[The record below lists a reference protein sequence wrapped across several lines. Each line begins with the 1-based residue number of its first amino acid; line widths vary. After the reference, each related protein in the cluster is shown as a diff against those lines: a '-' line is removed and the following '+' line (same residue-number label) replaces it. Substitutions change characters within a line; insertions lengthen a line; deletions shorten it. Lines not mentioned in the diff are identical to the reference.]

1 MTVDKFGGRG
11 TDDRS
16 GVSFNFMKKSF
27 VRRDGSN
34 TVTGLIDMT
43 GNTLNNVTFPTSER
57 DVATK
62 ATSIQTALQTKFPNL
77 VIL

>member
-16 GVSFNFMKKSF
+16 SVSFNFMNKSF
-27 VRRDGSN
+27 VRRDGGN
-34 TVTGLIDMT
+34 TVTGSIDMT
-43 GNTLNNVTFPTSER
+43 GNTLKNVAFPTSEW

-62 ATSIQTALQTKFPNL
+62 AYVDSNSAADKVQIW
-77 VIL
+77 